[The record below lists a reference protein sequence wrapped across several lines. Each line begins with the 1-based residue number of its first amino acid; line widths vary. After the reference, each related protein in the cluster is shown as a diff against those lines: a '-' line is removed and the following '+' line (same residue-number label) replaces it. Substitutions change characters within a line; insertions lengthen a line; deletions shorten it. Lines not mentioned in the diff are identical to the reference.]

1 MFHYLFTNDLRISSL
16 DESLNNAAKKIMSDS
31 VPSAAENKSE
41 NNNIKTLAYYFN
53 LTEDSNCSKAAAN
66 NDIRKVVLNFIRKFQ
81 FPNPRTNE
89 SLAETQSDGIVLAPL
104 RLILKLLYIDS
115 VFNANAKGFSRQ
127 ELTNFIFYNEDV
139 AKTRSPN
146 IYELYTSIIKYR
158 EDKVLPES
166 IETDLTNKVWN
177 QEDRQIREMLKVL
190 TWTGCV
196 KEGENDTYTIINNSL
211 TREQKADIY
220 EVSIEDSYWDVQT
233 SYNEYMDLSSS
244 EVDFKV
250 EKVENTHSIS
260 RFAPYL
266 AAIKTKPFILMAGI
280 SGTGK
285 SRLVRELA
293 RATDT
298 LDAEPYEIQK
308 PENYEM
314 IQVRPNWHDSTEL
327 MGYVS
332 RVSGKPRYVLTDFV
346 RFLAKA
352 WLFKEVPFFL
362 CLDEMNLAPVEQ
374 YFAEY
379 LSVFETRNFD
389 LKSGEIITDRLVK
402 FDKDVVEGALNELF
416 SENWAKPEEH
426 GKVEQLKQQ
435 FKDGISV
442 PPNLIVMGTVNM
454 DETTFSFS
462 RKVLDRAMS
471 FEMNEV
477 NLQEGLDGDPNIGL
491 KFEPEQLIG
500 HKVKAEDIYPDNK
513 DICNTVLGYLNEIND
528 ILDRTP
534 FKVAYRTRNEFMIY
548 VVNRLKYEGSTI
560 EKALDEATHMK
571 VLSRIEGDKQK
582 LGNLMDDLTSLIQD
596 KLQLEDSK
604 SVNKL
609 NEMILKL
616 GKYEYVDFW
625 E

>member
-1 MFHYLFTNDLRISSL
+1 LGRGS
-16 DESLNNAAKKIMSDS
+16 
-31 VPSAAENKSE
+31 
-41 NNNIKTLAYYFN
+41 
-53 LTEDSNCSKAAAN
+53 
-66 NDIRKVVLNFIRKFQ
+66 
-81 FPNPRTNE
+81 
-89 SLAETQSDGIVLAPL
+89 
-104 RLILKLLYIDS
+104 
-115 VFNANAKGFSRQ
+115 
-127 ELTNFIFYNEDV
+127 
-139 AKTRSPN
+139 
-146 IYELYTSIIKYR
+146 
-158 EDKVLPES
+158 LPES